1 MTDIKLSTE
10 QLQQIQ
16 QAMDEGGD
24 ITLSFSSPEPEQ
36 WEPEEGEYVIFGN
49 GTIEK
54 LANINVGYYNLAG
67 NERLTREQAELDAK
81 AKRIFDRML
90 AYRAEFAPM
99 YDPENNKRGYVYQ
112 DINDQWFAN
121 QHLSINNPTIVYMP
135 KQIAKDLAVKLNA
148 GTVVF

>member
-10 QLQQIQ
+10 QLQQISE
-16 QAMDEGGD
+16 AMENGGD

-49 GTIEK
+49 GAVETA
-54 LANINVGYYNLAG
+54 ANTYIGSYHLAG
-67 NERLTREQAELDAK
+67 NERLTREQAVLDAK
-81 AKRIFDRML
+81 TKRIFDRML

-99 YDPENNKRGYVYQ
+99 YEAENNKRGYVYQ

-135 KQIAKDLAVKLNA
+135 KQVAKDLAVKLNA